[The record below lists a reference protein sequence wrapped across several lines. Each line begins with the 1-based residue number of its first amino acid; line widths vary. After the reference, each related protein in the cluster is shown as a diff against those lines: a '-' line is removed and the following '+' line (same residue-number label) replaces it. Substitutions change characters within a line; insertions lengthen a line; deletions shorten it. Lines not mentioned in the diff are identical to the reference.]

1 MAMQLPR
8 HSGLFHRIVPAARAA
23 EALAPAI
30 SPEGRFHHDSQ
41 PALYVSPRPDWACHA
56 IAAYV
61 RPDDPPRVIVEL
73 HLTSA
78 RLLDLRDPTH
88 CATFGIDPTLATVP
102 WLPQRAKSVPTST
115 WDVADLAR
123 ASGTDGMIYT
133 ARTKPSRWHV
143 VLFSWPMARLTG
155 RVLRYPIPTPSPE
168 PDPARRDETHDE
180 QPSAGITKT

>member
-1 MAMQLPR
+1 MQLPR
-8 HSGLFHRIVPAARAA
+8 HSDYFHRIVPAARAA

-61 RPDDPPRVIVEL
+61 RPDDPPRMIVEL
-73 HLTSA
+73 HLTDA
-78 RLLDLRDPTH
+78 RLLDLRDPSH
-88 CATFGIDPTLATVP
+88 CAAFGIDPTLAAVP
-102 WLPQRAKSVPTST
+102 WLPQRAKGLPAST
-115 WDVADLAR
+115 WTASDRAR
-123 ASGTDGMIYT
+123 ASGADGMIYT

-155 RVLRYPIPTPSPE
+155 RVLPYPIPTSSPK
-168 PDPARRDETHDE
+168 PDPATRAETRDDPPGAGVTET
-180 QPSAGITKT
+180 